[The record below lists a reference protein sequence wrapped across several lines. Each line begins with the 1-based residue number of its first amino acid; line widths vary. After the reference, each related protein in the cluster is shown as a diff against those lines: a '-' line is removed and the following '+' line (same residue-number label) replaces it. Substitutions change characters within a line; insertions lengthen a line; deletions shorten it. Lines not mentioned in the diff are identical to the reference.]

1 VSAPVRPPRKAPV
14 ARPISP
20 PHSQGDDDISN
31 EDIDLPGED
40 DDTEA
45 VEDDEF
51 ISNECLNIT
60 APYVDDDEV
69 PPSNEDV
76 DRNGTGG
83 QNVTAIPP
91 FDDDETI
98 PRAMTIQKLCNISST
113 SNRID
118 ERLTVYWGRLAQV
131 NSLRRMIL

>member
-20 PHSQGDDDISN
+20 PHSQGNDDKNDDNDDISN

-51 ISNECLNIT
+51 ISNECSTSQLRMWTTMRCPQAMRMLIET
-60 APYVDDDEV
+60 APASNDDPKAV
-69 PPSNEDV
+69 
-76 DRNGTGG
+76 
-83 QNVTAIPP
+83 
-91 FDDDETI
+91 
-98 PRAMTIQKLCNISST
+98 
-113 SNRID
+113 
-118 ERLTVYWGRLAQV
+118 
-131 NSLRRMIL
+131 